1 MKAYTRY
8 NNYSLTI
15 LSIIIL
21 FLAQACS
28 TTRGL
33 KDNQIL
39 VRKITIKGVDKQY
52 SELAL
57 NYVDKEQQPNNWL
70 NLQFYYTFSKHGK
83 KDIGEAPRILDSD
96 LVEFSRVQ
104 MEKFLV

>member
-1 MKAYTRY
+1 LKAYTRY
-8 NNYSLTI
+8 KNYSLTI
-15 LSIIIL
+15 LSIILL

-33 KDNQIL
+33 TENQTI
-39 VRKITIKGVDKQY
+39 VRKITINGVDKQY
-52 SELAL
+52 ILAAT

-83 KDIGEAPRILDSD
+83 KDIGEAPRKILD
-96 LVEFSRVQ
+96 Q
-104 MEKFLV
+104 